1 MIIENDKNDI
11 RGKFTAAQSSVD
23 LLKTTSVLYVED
35 DPDIREQLSRFLE
48 RRVGKLYTATNGQ
61 EGLEAWRRFKPEVV
75 VTDIMMPVMDGLK
88 MAETIRQENPSAPII
103 VTTAFNET
111 EFFLKA
117 IDLGVDKYV
126 IKPINTELLL
136 QAIRKSAWAVKADLE
151 MQLAATVFDA
161 SSDAILITDSENRII
176 DVNAAFCEITG
187 YSESEAIGQTPTIL
201 SSGRHDAEPYHE
213 LWESLKKTGRWSG
226 EAWSRRKGGEVY
238 AEWLTINTVKNSRGE
253 TTHHVAIFADI
264 TEHKQAEEHVHRLAH
279 YDALTDLPNRTLFND
294 RFGQALI
301 NAQRNRCRAAVMFM
315 DLDRFKVIND
325 TLGHSIGDL
334 LLQVMTARLTDSVRQ
349 GDTVSR
355 LGGDEFGILLPELA
369 EAEDAYLAAQKLLKA
384 TAIPFMLQGQE
395 LNISASIGISI
406 YPDDGISAE
415 TLMKNADIAMYR
427 AKEEG
432 RNNCQFYHADMNTRS
447 FDRLAMETSIRH
459 ALEEGQFELHYQ
471 PKIAVAS
478 GKIIGVEALIRWH
491 HPDRGLVS
499 PMEFIPLA
507 EETGLILPIGEWV
520 LQEAVAQGKAWQ
532 LAGFPPLF
540 MAVNV
545 SARQFRQA
553 NFAGKVGQVLLD
565 NGFDPHHLELELTET
580 TLMTNADENI
590 ETLNKLNA
598 MGVRIAID
606 DFGTGYSS
614 LSYLKRLPVDV
625 VKIDKS
631 FVNGVTDSRDDAAI
645 VEAIIAMARSLQL
658 KVVAEGVETAE
669 QLKFLQINN
678 CDEIQGYYFSR
689 PLPVEQFEQ
698 LLLEMEAVG
707 NKLWASL

>member
-1 MIIENDKNDI
+1 MK
-11 RGKFTAAQSSVD
+11 S
-23 LLKTTSVLYVED
+23 TSVLYVED
-35 DPDIREQLSRFLE
+35 DPDIREQLSRYLE
-48 RRVGKLYTATNGQ
+48 RRVGKLYTAANGM
-61 EGLEAWRRFKPEVV
+61 EGLEAWRRHKHDVV

-88 MAETIRQENPSAPII
+88 MAEAIRMENPSVPII
-103 VTTAFNET
+103 VVTAFNET
-111 EFFLKA
+111 EFLLKA
-117 IDLGVDKYV
+117 IDLGIDKYV

-136 QAIRKSAWAVKADLE
+136 QAIRKSVAGVKADLE
-151 MQLAATVFDA
+151 MRLAATVFDA

-187 YSESEAIGQTPTIL
+187 YSKEEALGQTPTIL
-201 SSGRHDAEPYHE
+201 SSGRQDAERYHT
-213 LWESLKKTGRWSG
+213 LWENLKETGRWSG
-226 EAWSRRKGGEVY
+226 EAWSRRKNGELY
-238 AEWLTINTVKNSRGE
+238 TEWLTINSVKNNHGE

-264 TEHKQAEEHVHRLAH
+264 TEHKQAEENVHRLAH

-294 RFGQALI
+294 RFSQALI
-301 NAQRNRCRAAVMFM
+301 NARRKRCRAAVMFM

-325 TLGHSIGDL
+325 TLGHSTGDL
-334 LLQVMTARLTDSVRQ
+334 LLQVMTARLKDCVRQ

-355 LGGDEFGILLPELA
+355 LGGDEFAILLPELG
-369 EAEDAYLAAQKLLKA
+369 EVEDAYLTAQNLLEAA
-384 TAIPFMLQGQE
+384 TIPFMLQGQE

-406 YPDDGISAE
+406 YPDDGVSAE

-432 RNNCQFYHADMNTRS
+432 RNNCQFYHTDMNTRS
-447 FDRLAMETSIRH
+447 IERLAMETSIRH
-459 ALEEGQFELHYQ
+459 ALEERQFELYYQ
-471 PKIAVAS
+471 PKISVAS
-478 GKIIGVEALIRWH
+478 GKVVGVEALIRWN
-491 HPDRGLVS
+491 HPERGMVL

-507 EETGLILPIGEWV
+507 EETGLILPMGEWV

-532 LAGFPPLF
+532 VAGFPPLF
-540 MAVNV
+540 VAVNV

-565 NGFDPHHLELELTET
+565 SGFDPHHLDFELTET

-614 LSYLKRLPVDV
+614 LNYLKRLPVDIL
-625 VKIDKS
+625 KIDRS
-631 FVNGVTDSRDDAAI
+631 FVSGVTDSRDDAAI
-645 VEAIIAMARSLQL
+645 VEAIIAMARSLRL
-658 KVVAEGVETAE
+658 TVVAEGVETVE
-669 QLKFLQINN
+669 QLKFLQMNN

-689 PLPVEQFEQ
+689 PLPVAQFEQ
-698 LLLEMEAVG
+698 LMIEIESVG
-707 NKLWASL
+707 NRLWASL